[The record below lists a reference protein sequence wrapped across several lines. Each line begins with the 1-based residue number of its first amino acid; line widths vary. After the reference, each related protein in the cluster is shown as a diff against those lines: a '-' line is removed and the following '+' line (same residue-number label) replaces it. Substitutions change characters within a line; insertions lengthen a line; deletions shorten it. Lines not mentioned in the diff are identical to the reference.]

1 MTHFHRNVEMRET
14 RVLSERLNSGMNVT
28 SSLHIR
34 PAALLQTTKAST
46 VCSAASSGTLPQHS
60 KALQP
65 QRALHSLSLSGS
77 CPPSAWGTCPLPS
90 TTPFSFDF
98 FTPSLDW
105 APYLFVVD
113 TGAPDPLFLVT
124 ICTLICWKCQQLLQL
139 SLKFVLGR
147 GVLPPR
153 GCAPPQRVQSQPKTS
168 WFQRYQGLAPLPQ
181 FGSTSQ
187 GHLSTRVPSKFGWS
201 LAFSLFAGQLLQSC
215 LPHFLTGMCSERP
228 LQSTFCTSVYLG
240 LFPRNPS

>member
-1 MTHFHRNVEMRET
+1 
-14 RVLSERLNSGMNVT
+14 MNV
-28 SSLHIR
+28 SCSLHTR

-46 VCSAASSGTLPQHS
+46 VCSAASSSTLPQHS
-60 KALQP
+60 RALQP

-77 CPPSAWGTCPLPS
+77 CPSLCLRHLPS
-90 TTPFSFDF
+90 SFCH
-98 FTPSLDW
+98 SL
-105 APYLFVVD
+105 LFW
-113 TGAPDPLFLVT
+113 LFLFLGP
-124 ICTLICWKCQQLLQL
+124 ISLCGGHWGSRPSFPGYHMHLICWKCQQLLQL
-139 SLKFVLGR
+139 SLRFVLGC

-153 GCAPPQRVQSQPKTS
+153 GCAPPQGVQSQPKTS

-187 GHLSTRVPSKFGWS
+187 GHLSTRVPRKFGWS

>member
-1 MTHFHRNVEMRET
+1 
-14 RVLSERLNSGMNVT
+14 MNV
-28 SSLHIR
+28 SCSLHTR
-34 PAALLQTTKAST
+34 PAALLQRTKAST

-60 KALQP
+60 RALQP
-65 QRALHSLSLSGS
+65 QRALRSLFCLAHA
-77 CPPSAWGTCPLPS
+77 PPSAWGTCPLPS
-90 TTPFSFDF
+90 ATPFSFDSF
-98 FTPSLDW
+98 SFW

-113 TGAPDPLFLVT
+113 TEAPEPLFLVT

-139 SLKFVLGR
+139 SLRFVLGC

-153 GCAPPQRVQSQPKTS
+153 GCAPPQGVQSQPKTS

-187 GHLSTRVPSKFGWS
+187 GPLSTRVPRKFGWS
-201 LAFSLFAGQLLQSC
+201 LAFSLFAGQLFQSC
-215 LPHFLTGMCSERP
+215 LPHFLTGMYSERP

>member
-1 MTHFHRNVEMRET
+1 MCHALCTPGLRPSSR
-14 RVLSERLNSGMNVT
+14 RQRRLLS
-28 SSLHIR
+28 
-34 PAALLQTTKAST
+34 
-46 VCSAASSGTLPQHS
+46 
-60 KALQP
+60 ALQP
-65 QRALHSLSLSGS
+65 RPAPSPSTPGHSSRKEHFILCPCLAHA
-77 CPPSAWGTCPLPS
+77 PPSAWGTCPLPS
-90 TTPFSFDF
+90 ATPFSFDSF
-98 FTPSLDW
+98 SFW

-113 TGAPDPLFLVT
+113 TEAPDPLFLVT

-139 SLKFVLGR
+139 SLRFVLGC

-153 GCAPPQRVQSQPKTS
+153 GCAPPQGVQSQPKTS

-187 GHLSTRVPSKFGWS
+187 GHLSTRVPRKFGWS